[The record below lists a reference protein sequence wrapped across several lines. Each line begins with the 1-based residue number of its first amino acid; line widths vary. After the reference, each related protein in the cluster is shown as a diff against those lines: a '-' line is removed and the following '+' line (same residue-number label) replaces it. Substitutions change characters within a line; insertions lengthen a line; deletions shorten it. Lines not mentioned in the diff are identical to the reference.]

1 MSAKW
6 RKNFDDWYFVR
17 SFVNLRIY
25 DIQGYIRFL
34 HNIIEPGEIKRLA
47 GIFVEALGVLNMSNL
62 SQVLTEDA

>member
-1 MSAKW
+1 
-6 RKNFDDWYFVR
+6 
-17 SFVNLRIY
+17 LRIY